1 MPKLDSIT
9 IKKFKSNT
17 GFIFDN
23 ISLSYQLHGQ
33 KIGDS
38 PIILVNHPLTGNSSL
53 TGDKGWWSEI
63 VGIGKAIDLK
73 YFTVIAFD
81 IPGNG
86 YHHPTIE
93 NYMELSCK
101 DIAKIFYLGLER
113 IGVSSLFAIVGG
125 SIGGGITWEMATLKN
140 KFAENIIP
148 VACDWQTSD
157 WILANTYL
165 QKRILTNS
173 KNPLED
179 ARIHAMLSYRT
190 PISLNNRFSN
200 EKNNKSTYLV
210 EEWLTYHGESLL
222 KRFNLEAYIAMNHFL
237 STVDI
242 TRGEKTPP
250 RDVLSKIESNIHIVS
265 IDSDYYFTLERDV
278 YTYNL
283 IKTVKQNVY
292 HHIINSVHGH
302 DGFLIENEKMSKILN
317 TIFIKSINGNNTR
330 KNKQRLSI

>member
-1 MPKLDSIT
+1 MPKLDSID
-9 IKKFKSNT
+9 IKNFISNT
-17 GFIFDN
+17 GFVFDN
-23 ISLSYQLHGQ
+23 ISLSYQLYGQ
-33 KIGDS
+33 EIGDS
-38 PIILVNHPLTGNSSL
+38 PIILVNHSLTGNSSL

-63 VGIGKAIDLK
+63 VGIDKAINLNH
-73 YFTVIAFD
+73 FTVIAFD

-86 YHHPTIE
+86 HYHPTIE

-101 DIAKIFYLGLER
+101 DIAKIFYLGLEK
-113 IGVSSLFAIVGG
+113 IGISSLFAIVGG
-125 SIGGGITWEMATLKN
+125 SIGGGITWEMASLKN

-165 QKRILTNS
+165 QKRILKNS
-173 KNPLED
+173 QNPLED

-200 EKNNKSTYLV
+200 KKSEKDSYLV
-210 EEWLTYHGESLL
+210 EEWLSFHGESLL
-222 KRFNLEAYIAMNHFL
+222 KRFNLDAYKAMNHLL

-242 TRGEKTPP
+242 TEDDKEPQE
-250 RDVLSKIESNIHIVS
+250 VLSKIKSNIHIVS
-265 IDSDYYFTLERDV
+265 IDSDYYFTLERDI

-283 IKTVKQNVY
+283 VKSVKQNIY
-292 HHIINSVHGH
+292 HHIIQSVHGH

-317 TIFIKSINGNNTR
+317 KILIESKNGNNTR
-330 KNKQRLSI
+330 KSKQRLSI

>member
-1 MPKLDSIT
+1 MPKLDSII

-63 VGIGKAIDLK
+63 VGSGKAIDLK

-86 YHHPTIE
+86 YYYPTIE
-93 NYMELSCK
+93 NYAELNCN
-101 DIAKIFYLGLER
+101 DIARIFYLGLEK
-113 IGVSSLFAIVGG
+113 IGISSLFAIVGG
-125 SIGGGITWEMATLKN
+125 SIGGGITWEMAALKN
-140 KFAENIIP
+140 KFAKNIIP
-148 VACDWQTSD
+148 IACDWQTSD

-165 QKRILTNS
+165 QKRILKNS
-173 KNPLED
+173 QNPLED

-190 PISLNNRFSN
+190 PISLNSRFSN
-200 EKNNKSTYLV
+200 KKNQKGTYLV
-210 EEWLTYHGESLL
+210 EEWLSFHGESLK
-222 KRFNLEAYIAMNHFL
+222 KRFDLEAYNAMNHLL
-237 STVDI
+237 STVNI
-242 TRGEKTPP
+242 TGDQEDPQK
-250 RDVLSKIESNIHIVS
+250 VLSKIESNIHIVS
-265 IDSDYYFTLERDV
+265 IDSDYYFTLERDI

-283 IKTVKQNVY
+283 IKTIKQNVY
-292 HHIINSVHGH
+292 HHIIQSVHGH
-302 DGFLIENEKMSKILN
+302 DGFLIENKKMSKILSK
-317 TIFIKSINGNNTR
+317 ILIESKNGNNTR
-330 KNKQRLSI
+330 KSKQRLSI

>member
-1 MPKLDSIT
+1 MPKLHSIT
-9 IKKFKSNT
+9 IKNFKSNT
-17 GFIFDN
+17 GFMFDKVY
-23 ISLSYQLHGQ
+23 LSYQLYGQ
-33 KIGDS
+33 EIGDS
-38 PIILVNHPLTGNSSL
+38 PIILVNHSLTGNSSL

-63 VGIGKAIDLK
+63 VGADKAIDLK
-73 YFTVIAFD
+73 FFTVIAFD

-86 YHHPTIE
+86 YYHPTIE

-101 DIAKIFYLGLER
+101 DIAKMFYLGLEK

-125 SIGGGITWEMATLKN
+125 SIGGGITWEMASLKN

-148 VACDWQTSD
+148 VACDWQISD

-165 QKRILTNS
+165 QKRILKNS

-200 EKNNKSTYLV
+200 KKNEKGTSLV
-210 EEWLTYHGESLL
+210 EEWLSFHGESIL
-222 KRFNLEAYIAMNHFL
+222 KRFNLEAYNAMNHLL

-242 TRGEKTPP
+242 TGDEKDPK
-250 RDVLSKIESNIHIVS
+250 DVLSNIESNIHIVS
-265 IDSDYYFTLERDV
+265 IDSDYYFTLERDI

-283 IKTVKQNVY
+283 IKSVKQNVY
-292 HHIINSVHGH
+292 HHIIQSVHGH
-302 DGFLIENEKMSKILN
+302 DGFLIENKKMSKILSK
-317 TIFIKSINGNNTR
+317 ILFESENGNNIR
-330 KNKQRLSI
+330 KSKQRLSI